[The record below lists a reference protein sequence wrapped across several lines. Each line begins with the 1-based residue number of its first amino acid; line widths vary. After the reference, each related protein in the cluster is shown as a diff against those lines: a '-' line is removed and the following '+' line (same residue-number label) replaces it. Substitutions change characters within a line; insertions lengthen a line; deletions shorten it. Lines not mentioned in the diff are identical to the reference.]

1 MSSERLNKTA
11 VKDARLKDLLLERG
25 TGASAGAGTAGCG
38 PGTAQPGPP
47 RALAGGAAGRFP
59 PACGVCVR
67 GELRGNGLV
76 SLLIGL

>member
-47 RALAGGAAGRFP
+47 AEPRAGSPRPAGS
-59 PACGVCVR
+59 ACGGSFGVT
-67 GELRGNGLV
+67 GLCHC
-76 SLLIGL
+76 